1 MGVHLKQLTKIG
13 KFFFFLFNHCEQ
25 NVGSYFLDQGS
36 NLCFLQWKHGVL
48 TTGQPGKLVTFCVT
62 ILILE
67 MLGEKQLFWPI
78 MLYNFKKGKNT
89 AEIPKKKKDLFA
101 VYEEGA
107 GTD

>member
-1 MGVHLKQLTKIG
+1 ML
-13 KFFFFLFNHCEQ
+13 
-25 NVGSYFLDQGS
+25 
-36 NLCFLQWKHGVL
+36 LQWKHSVL
-48 TTGQPGKLVTFCVT
+48 TTGQLGKSVIFCVT

-67 MLGEKQLFWPI
+67 MLGEKQHFWPI

-89 AEIPKKKKDLFA
+89 TEIQKKKKDLFA